1 MQTLDPAPV
10 PPGKHEAD
18 YDVDFFAWTQ
28 RTAALLRSG
37 RFEELDVAHL
47 AEEVEDMGKRE
58 RRELGSRVVVLVV
71 HLLKWAQQPA
81 RRSPSWEATI
91 VSQRA
96 ELGDLLDDNPSLR
109 PEVAGFVARRWTVA
123 VKQAAAETR
132 LPAAVFPA
140 SCPWSAEQILDDAF
154 YPGRHPET

>member
-1 MQTLDPAPV
+1 MQTLDPTRV

-37 RFEELDVAHL
+37 RFDELDVEHL

-71 HLLKWAQQPA
+71 HLLKWAQQPD

-96 ELGDLLDDNPSLR
+96 ELGDLLDDNQSLR
-109 PEVAGFVARRWTVA
+109 PEVAGYVTRRWTVA

-132 LPAAVFPA
+132 LPAAAFPA
-140 SCPWSAEQILDDAF
+140 SCPWSAEQILDGGF
-154 YPGRHPET
+154 YPGGPSEP